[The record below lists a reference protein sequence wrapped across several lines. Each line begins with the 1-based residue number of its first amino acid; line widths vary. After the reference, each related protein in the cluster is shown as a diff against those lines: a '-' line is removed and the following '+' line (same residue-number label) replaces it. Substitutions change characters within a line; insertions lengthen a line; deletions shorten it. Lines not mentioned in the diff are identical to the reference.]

1 MFPATIILFIL
12 YIAFNDL
19 RTHKIT
25 DKSNFVLFLLLLF
38 DANPLPLPHLLLA
51 WLILI
56 AICLATQLGGGD
68 FKLLTVLLVTQGKV
82 LLSASYGV
90 GIAIA
95 ASSTLFIVLLIR
107 GNLDDS
113 VPMGPAILAPF
124 AISYLAI

>member
-1 MFPATIILFIL
+1 MLPAILILFIL
-12 YIAFNDL
+12 YIALNDL

-25 DKSNFVLFLLLLF
+25 DKSNFALFLLLLF
-38 DANPLPLPHLLLA
+38 DANPLPLLHLLLA

-56 AICLATQLGGGD
+56 AISLATQLGGGD

-95 ASSTLFIVLLIR
+95 ASLTVFIVLLIR

-113 VPMGPAILAPF
+113 VPMGPVILAPF

>member
-1 MFPATIILFIL
+1 MLPATIILFIL

-19 RTHKIT
+19 RTHMIT
-25 DKSNFVLFLLLLF
+25 DKSNFALLLLLLF
-38 DANPLPLPHLLLA
+38 DANPLPLLHLLLA

-68 FKLLTVLLVTQGKV
+68 FKLLTVLLATQGKV

-90 GIAIA
+90 GIATA
-95 ASSTLFIVLLIR
+95 ASLTVFVVLLLR